1 MVRTMLESLI
11 SEKGEGK
18 KKKEFEK
25 ENIAKIEKFHKESF
39 FWEYLINFTK
49 SLKVRSYTCSNIT
62 MIVVFT
68 LFFNKKMAMGWIL

>member
-1 MVRTMLESLI
+1 MLESLI

-49 SLKVRSYTCSNIT
+49 SLKVRSYTCSNIIT
-62 MIVVFT
+62 IVAFT
-68 LFFNKKMAMGWIL
+68 LFYNNKMAMGWIL